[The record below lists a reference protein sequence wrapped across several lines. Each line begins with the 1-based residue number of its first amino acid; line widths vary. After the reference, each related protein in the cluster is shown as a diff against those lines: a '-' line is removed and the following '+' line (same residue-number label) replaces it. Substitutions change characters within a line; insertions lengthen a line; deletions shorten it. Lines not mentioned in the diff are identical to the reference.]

1 MVDDSKVMIATLSSA
16 LEEKG
21 YKVTF
26 SLNGKDAIDWI
37 SNHKPSLIILDVEM
51 PVMDGYETIKLLKA
65 DKETANIPVI
75 FHTSLT
81 KPEAIE
87 RLFNLGASD
96 YITKPFIPVE
106 LFARIEK
113 EINNIALQN
122 KLQEKMSRL
131 AEILAIDP
139 LTKTSNKMHM
149 TSIINAKLQKLA
161 NENRGVFSLMYIDI
175 DNFNN
180 FAKTHGIP
188 ESEIALKKC
197 SMVFKRCIRDKDILS
212 RWEADIFIILFPQI
226 VNENLNKI
234 ATTIKENLE
243 KVPFASHSNLSA
255 TISMVEVSESDTLNN
270 ILATLKIQ
278 NSKAKQQRKG
288 SIIIADG
295 RLLM

>member
-1 MVDDSKVMIATLSSA
+1 MIATLSSA

-21 YKVTF
+21 YKVT
-26 SLNGKDAIDWI
+26 SSSNGKDAIDWI
-37 SNHKPSLIILDVEM
+37 NNNKPSLIILDVEM

-87 RLFNLGASD
+87 KLFKLGASD

-113 EINNIALQN
+113 EINTIALQN
-122 KLQEKMSRL
+122 KLQEKMSKL
-131 AEILAIDP
+131 AEILSTDP
-139 LTKTSNKMHM
+139 LTKSSNKMHM
-149 TSIINAKLQKLA
+149 TSLISAKLQKLA
-161 NENRGVFSLMYIDI
+161 SENRGVFSLLYIDI

-180 FAKTHGIP
+180 FAKSHGIP
-188 ESEIALKKC
+188 ESETALKRC
-197 SMVFKRCIRDKDILS
+197 RMVFKRCIRDKDILA
-212 RWEADIFIILFPQI
+212 RWEGDIFIILFPQI

-234 ATTIKENLE
+234 AMTIKESLE
-243 KVPFASHSNLSA
+243 KVPFASHSTLSA
-255 TISMVEVSESDTLNN
+255 TMSMVEVSEPDTLSN

-278 NSKAKQQRKG
+278 NNKAKQQHKG
-288 SIIIADG
+288 SIIMADG